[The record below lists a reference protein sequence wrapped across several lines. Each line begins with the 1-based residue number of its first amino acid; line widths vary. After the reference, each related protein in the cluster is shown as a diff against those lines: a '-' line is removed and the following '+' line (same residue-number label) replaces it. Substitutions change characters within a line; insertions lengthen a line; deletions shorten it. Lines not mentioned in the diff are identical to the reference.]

1 MAGARYLGSWSGGMG
16 AWTQYEGC
24 PRGRE
29 SRSSRGTPVPA
40 AALNMLHASSFGV
53 CVDKLSPLCLLL
65 LW

>member
-1 MAGARYLGSWSGGMG
+1 MG

-29 SRSSRGTPVPA
+29 SCSSRGTPVPA

-53 CVDKLSPLCLLL
+53 CVDKLSLCLLL